1 MALRVEGVRVAVAQ
15 RDAVAAE
22 LDAAAA

>member
-15 RDAVAAE
+15 RDAAAE
-22 LDAAAA
+22 LGAAAA